1 MSKIAVAGCGSS
13 ISKSANQSYIIRVRT
28 PGICTLTYSEYGKP
42 LYTKKIRAELIPY
55 PIATVSGLRDTLVKV
70 TTLLVNPFISVRYP
84 GCFLKINY
92 SIISFKATFIK
103 GTDSTEISAKTSSFS
118 TEQIKLIKQSA
129 PGDTIYFTEIRGASP
144 DARISKLPSFWIR
157 IE

>member
-13 ISKSANQSYIIRVRT
+13 ISKSVNQSYIIRVST

-42 LYTKKIRAELIPY
+42 LFTKKIRAELIPY
-55 PIATVSGLRDTLVKV
+55 PIATVSGLRDTLAKVKS
-70 TTLLVNPFISVRYP
+70 LLVNPFISVRYP

-103 GTDSTEISAKTSSFS
+103 GTDSTETIAFNSSFS
-118 TEQIKLIKQSA
+118 AEQIKFITRLEQ
-129 PGDTIYFTEIRGASP
+129 GDKIYFDGIRMVEPYG
-144 DARISKLPSFWIR
+144 RVTKLPSFWIK